1 MAPPDDNPGKKQF
14 DLINRGVKRSTP
26 LGTATFIG
34 MRLADIPWQYHLLH
48 NGAAER
54 ALSAVGLSTVAATT
68 AGTAA
73 TATGIALLDNLDLP
87 LPRLLLLAMA
97 AGSSAKQIL
106 WLTYLSA
113 EEFPVSAAVP
123 VGIFNTVFNSL
134 NAVLLAGAATSSL
147 VGSGPRISSIIPGL
161 SSVYGDLPLSLL
173 AGALLYAAGIT
184 IETLSEYQRMRFK
197 QAARNQGKVCKVGL
211 WRWARHINYFGY
223 ALWRGGY
230 AFVGCGWAGGLL
242 MGLWMGWDLS
252 SRAVSVLDE
261 YCGKRYGEQW
271 VQFKKEVPYRIVPG
285 LY

>member
-1 MAPPDDNPGKKQF
+1 MAPPDDKPKKKQF
-14 DLINRGVKRSTP
+14 DLISRGVKRSTP

-68 AGTAA
+68 AGA
-73 TATGIALLDNLDLP
+73 TTTGIALLDKLDLP

-123 VGIFNTVFNSL
+123 VGVFNTLINSL
-134 NAVLLAGAATSSL
+134 NAVLLVGAATSSL
-147 VGSGPRISSIIPGL
+147 VGSGPRLSLLLGDSSA
-161 SSVYGDLPLSLL
+161 YGDLPLSLL
-173 AGALLYAAGIT
+173 VGTLLYAAGIT

-197 QAARNQGKVCKVGL
+197 RAARNQGKVCKVGL
-211 WRWARHINYFGY
+211 WRWARHVNYFGY

-230 AFVGCGWAGGLL
+230 AMVGCGWAGGLL

-252 SRAVSVLDE
+252 SRAASVLDE
-261 YCGKRYGEQW
+261 YCSERYGEQW